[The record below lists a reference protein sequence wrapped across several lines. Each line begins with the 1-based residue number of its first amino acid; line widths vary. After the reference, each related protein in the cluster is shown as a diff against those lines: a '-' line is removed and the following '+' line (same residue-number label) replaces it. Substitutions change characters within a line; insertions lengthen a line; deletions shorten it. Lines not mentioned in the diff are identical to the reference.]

1 MSNVYGGTDSLLAN
15 LATARSQAT
24 EEAQN
29 VLQTKEKDATLA
41 KTLGEAKTFITGSS
55 ITKTV
60 IPKVKKLIIQKVKT
74 KVSEAKQQLETKVK
88 TALEK
93 RLQAAKAAKS
103 PTEMSEGGGVEA
115 SEASSGA
122 GAGAGEGAAGAGA
135 AEAGAG
141 AGAAEA
147 GGIAETSFGAAGA
160 SAVDASTATTTVL
173 SEAGAGAGAAGAGAV
188 GEGAAVGATKDFSEV
203 IRAALKAR
211 QAGAAAG
218 AGERGAARLIAK
230 PLEVEA
236 DAGEETTALRTGAAA
251 SRAEQVAQSFQNTTA
266 DLGIQGNL
274 DGSIRVGQQAGKAAA
289 KTVEEDT
296 SDLTS
301 DLAPAATG
309 GGGGIAETSFGAGGR
324 AVSSTLGTTESQ
336 ISEDSMNAGR
346 AGVGESGI
354 SDTLSAIGRGAG
366 RLLNY
371 GRQVIT
377 GASKTAAQTAE
388 KVAAKTTEKVVA
400 KTGER
405 VAGEEAGGETAFGI
419 LDAIPGADVLGVI
432 GGAILTAVESSKAAR
447 AAKKMG
453 SNLGGA
459 VQVSNQVGAFGN

>member
-135 AEAGAG
+135 AE

-309 GGGGIAETSFGAGGR
+309 GGGGIAETSFGAAGSR

>member
-1 MSNVYGGTDSLLAN
+1 MSNVYGRTDSLLSN

-29 VLQTKEKDATLA
+29 VLETKEKGDTLA

-60 IPKVKKLIIQKVKT
+60 IPKVKKLIVQKVKT

-93 RLQAAKAAKS
+93 RLEAAKSAKS

-115 SEASSGA
+115 SEAS
-122 GAGAGEGAAGAGA
+122 EGAAQ
-135 AEAGAG
+135 GAG
-141 AGAAEA
+141 AGAAE
-147 GGIAETSFGAAGA
+147 GG
-160 SAVDASTATTTVL
+160 
-173 SEAGAGAGAAGAGAV
+173 
-188 GEGAAVGATKDFSEV
+188 AVGATDDFSA
-203 IRAALKAR
+203 IISAAIKAR
-211 QAGAAAG
+211 QAGAAGA

-230 PLEVEA
+230 PLGQ
-236 DAGEETTALRTGAAA
+236 DLGEETSALRTGAAA

-274 DGSIRVGQQAGKAAA
+274 DGSIRVGQQAGKTVAR
-289 KTVEEDT
+289 TVEEDT
-296 SDLTS
+296 SDVTS
-301 DLAPAATG
+301 DLAPAAT
-309 GGGGIAETSFGAGGR
+309 GGGIAETSFGAGGR
-324 AVSSTLGTTESQ
+324 AVSSTLGTNASQ

-366 RLLNY
+366 RVLNY

-419 LDAIPGADVLGVI
+419 LDAIPGADVLGVL
-432 GGAILTAVESSKAAR
+432 GGAILTAVEGSKAAR
-447 AAKKMG
+447 AAKKMS
-453 SNLGGA
+453 SNLGGV
-459 VQVSNQVGAFGN
+459 VQTSTQAGSFGN